1 MSDFPEFI
9 YAMLIDA
16 GKATANKNVKRLKE
30 LREEAKNR
38 DDNEAWNQI
47 DNLIFDQRWLIITLQ
62 ERTMDIKLPTAA
74 ELDAEVKKLCSFLGF
89 VNCCLKL
96 TKNYV

>member
-47 DNLIFDQRWLIITLQ
+47 DNLIFD
-62 ERTMDIKLPTAA
+62 
-74 ELDAEVKKLCSFLGF
+74 
-89 VNCCLKL
+89 
-96 TKNYV
+96 